1 MVLTLFWL
9 IFPCYVPWKHQKTI
23 GFYIEY
29 IEFEHVLLAEVVS
42 EDPVKHL
49 WWSFFFFSENI
60 LRLLAAGSFRKKINH
75 RCLTGP
81 GHILDLYCVR
91 LSNAVHFCENYAKI
105 MRKLSFFHRRLPFLA
120 NIERCPKFLEHALR
134 ALNAPLILFCFCITL

>member
-1 MVLTLFWL
+1 MLLENTRKQLVFILNILNLNMFYW
-9 IFPCYVPWKHQKTI
+9 QKLYQRI
-23 GFYIEY
+23 
-29 IEFEHVLLAEVVS
+29 LLNIYDGV
-42 EDPVKHL
+42 
-49 WWSFFFFSENI
+49 FSENI

-91 LSNAVHFCENYAKI
+91 LSNAVHSCENYAKI

>member
-1 MVLTLFWL
+1 MLLENTRKQLVFILNILNLNMFYW
-9 IFPCYVPWKHQKTI
+9 QKLYQRI
-23 GFYIEY
+23 
-29 IEFEHVLLAEVVS
+29 LLNIYDGA
-42 EDPVKHL
+42 
-49 WWSFFFFSENI
+49 FSENI
-60 LRLLAAGSFRKKINH
+60 LRLLAAGSFCKKINH

-91 LSNAVHFCENYAKI
+91 LSNAVHSCENYAKI

>member
-1 MVLTLFWL
+1 MLLENTRKQLVFILNILNLNMFYW
-9 IFPCYVPWKHQKTI
+9 QKLYQRI
-23 GFYIEY
+23 
-29 IEFEHVLLAEVVS
+29 LLNIYDGV
-42 EDPVKHL
+42 
-49 WWSFFFFSENI
+49 FSENI

-91 LSNAVHFCENYAKI
+91 LSNAVHSCENYAKI

-134 ALNAPLILFCFCITL
+134 ALNAPLILFCFCTTL